1 MINAKEMREN
11 ADKNYMAKKN
21 IAIKAVEEWMKKEEI
36 EQIIQDASNQGLYE
50 VCINTRKCPDTDTFN
65 EILEQAGY
73 SCNRLYYGD
82 RLNIYWGNDDNDYSR
97 RI

>member
-36 EQIIQDASNQGLYE
+36 EQIIQDASN
-50 VCINTRKCPDTDTFN
+50 
-65 EILEQAGY
+65 
-73 SCNRLYYGD
+73 
-82 RLNIYWGNDDNDYSR
+82 
-97 RI
+97 